1 MKIAIVYSSIH
12 QGNTKKIVEAIKK
25 EMAVDL
31 IEAQDVGIRDL
42 DKYDII
48 GLASGIYMGKCHQ
61 QILKF
66 IKESKGLS
74 TNKKVFLIV
83 TSGSNG
89 KKYGRTEQVMLEN
102 RGCQFL
108 GIYKCKGYDTYGIF
122 KYIGGIAKGH
132 PNNEEIDKAI
142 EFVKGL

>member
-61 QILKF
+61 
-66 IKESKGLS
+66 
-74 TNKKVFLIV
+74 
-83 TSGSNG
+83 
-89 KKYGRTEQVMLEN
+89 
-102 RGCQFL
+102 
-108 GIYKCKGYDTYGIF
+108 
-122 KYIGGIAKGH
+122 
-132 PNNEEIDKAI
+132 
-142 EFVKGL
+142 